1 MARYR
6 IPIKSNVVDYTL
18 QLPEGSDSSD
28 FTSENDKELGLA
40 DANQED
46 AEIDKKE
53 DGQNNEV
60 E

>member
-1 MARYR
+1 
-6 IPIKSNVVDYTL
+6 
-18 QLPEGSDSSD
+18 LPEGSDSSD